1 MTRLRARGRV
11 SVDLVT
17 GTPASPA
24 SRGSAQ
30 QARRVLSQPVRSG
43 ERCVPPAP
51 LFRRPTDST
60 LDKTRRPSPET
71 DPVSLVG
78 DAVLD
83 ALEQI
88 DLPAYVVDRK
98 GTLRWA
104 NKAVSR
110 LIGDRVGHSFLSFVS
125 PDTRQRF
132 KAQLAR
138 KLVGAEA
145 TAYTLT
151 VFDPAGLPAH
161 LRVHSA
167 PLRRIDQEIVGVFGL
182 ALPIEAKRGESSEKG
197 ASEAQ
202 LTPRQAEVL
211 RLLGEGLSTEAIA
224 SRLGVAVE
232 TARNHIRAVL
242 RGLGVHSRL
251 EAVVEGR
258 ERGLLDE

>member
-1 MTRLRARGRV
+1 VLPPH
-11 SVDLVT
+11 LY
-17 GTPASPA
+17 
-24 SRGSAQ
+24 SAPDRQ
-30 QARRVLSQPVRSG
+30 HMDEP
-43 ERCVPPAP
+43 
-51 LFRRPTDST
+51 
-60 LDKTRRPSPET
+60 RRPSLAT
-71 DPVSLVG
+71 DPASLLG
-78 DAVLD
+78 AAVLD
-83 ALEQI
+83 ALELI
-88 DLPAYVVDRK
+88 DLPAYVVDRN

-104 NKAVSR
+104 NNAVRR

-132 KAQLAR
+132 KAQFAR
-138 KLVGAEA
+138 KVVGGEM

-151 VFDPAGLPAH
+151 VLDPAGRRAH
-161 LRVHSA
+161 LSVHSA

-182 ALPIEAKRGESSEKG
+182 ALPREARRGESGEKG
-197 ASEAQ
+197 ASEVQ

-211 RLLGEGLSTEAIA
+211 RLLGEGLNTDAIA
-224 SRLGVAVE
+224 GRLGIAVE

>member
-1 MTRLRARGRV
+1 MDE
-11 SVDLVT
+11 S
-17 GTPASPA
+17 
-24 SRGSAQ
+24 
-30 QARRVLSQPVRSG
+30 
-43 ERCVPPAP
+43 
-51 LFRRPTDST
+51 
-60 LDKTRRPSPET
+60 RRPSPET

-78 DAVLD
+78 AAVLG
-83 ALEQI
+83 ALEVI
-88 DLPAYVVDRK
+88 DLPAYVIDRE

-104 NKAVSR
+104 NKAVSSI
-110 LIGDRVGHSFLSFVS
+110 IGDRVGHSFLSFVS
-125 PDTRQRF
+125 PDTRQHVE
-132 KAQLAR
+132 AQFGR
-138 KLVGAEA
+138 KVVEGGA

-151 VFDPAGLPAH
+151 VLDSAGRRAR

-167 PLRRIDQEIVGVFGL
+167 PLRRDDCEIVGVFGL
-182 ALPIEAKRGESSEKG
+182 ALRRGAGQSATG
-197 ASEAQ
+197 Q

-251 EAVVEGR
+251 EAVVAGR

>member
-1 MTRLRARGRV
+1 MDESRRL
-11 SVDLVT
+11 
-17 GTPASPA
+17 
-24 SRGSAQ
+24 
-30 QARRVLSQPVRSG
+30 
-43 ERCVPPAP
+43 
-51 LFRRPTDST
+51 
-60 LDKTRRPSPET
+60 SPET
-71 DPVSLVG
+71 DPVALVG
-78 DAVLD
+78 TAALD
-83 ALEQI
+83 ALELI
-88 DLPAYVVDRK
+88 DLPAYVIDRG

-104 NKAVSR
+104 NKAVCR
-110 LIGDRVGHSFLSFVS
+110 LIGDRIGHSFSSFVS
-125 PDTRQRF
+125 ADTRQRVE
-132 KAQLAR
+132 AQFAR
-138 KLVGAEA
+138 KVVCGEA

-151 VFDPAGLPAH
+151 VLDPAGRRAR

-167 PLRRIDQEIVGVFGL
+167 PLRQIDREIVGVFGL
-182 ALPIEAKRGESSEKG
+182 ALPREVRQGGTTARVVEDV
-197 ASEAQ
+197 Q

>member
-1 MTRLRARGRV
+1 M
-11 SVDLVT
+11 D
-17 GTPASPA
+17 
-24 SRGSAQ
+24 
-30 QARRVLSQPVRSG
+30 
-43 ERCVPPAP
+43 P
-51 LFRRPTDST
+51 L
-60 LDKTRRPSPET
+60 
-71 DPVSLVG
+71 SLVG
-78 DAVLD
+78 AAVLD
-83 ALEQI
+83 ALEFI
-88 DLPAYVVDRK
+88 DLPAYVIDRK

-125 PDTRQRF
+125 PDSRQRVR
-132 KAQLAR
+132 AQFAR
-138 KLVGAEA
+138 KVVGGEA
-145 TAYTLT
+145 TAYTFT
-151 VFDPAGLPAH
+151 VFDAAGRSAR

-167 PLRRIDQEIVGVFGL
+167 PLRRIDREIVGVFGL
-182 ALPIEAKRGESSEKG
+182 ALPRESRRGNPTERLVEDV
-197 ASEAQ
+197 Q

-211 RLLGEGLSTEAIA
+211 RLLGEGLSTDAIA